1 MQLLFAQVWRRRR
14 WRLAHDTNNWMAL
27 GRPAQSQSRP
37 TRASKWRVGGL
48 AGVTVAV
55 LRFGWSVVDDE
66 KTETKKEWAVPRRSY
81 MFCNVGPG
89 ALYLFSV
96 EGAKH
101 QGPILA
107 AYPSFFSCNNIQK

>member
-66 KTETKKEWAVPRRSY
+66 KTETKKEWAVPRRSFSISY
-81 MFCNVGPG
+81 LILMWRQAYLGTCTKLSAACTVCHVGIGGDPTQ
-89 ALYLFSV
+89 A
-96 EGAKH
+96 
-101 QGPILA
+101 
-107 AYPSFFSCNNIQK
+107 